1 MTAPIKIYGPSFSTF
16 VRSVMMACE
25 LKGLAYEVTTEVNGE
40 EVGFHTAGHKAIHPF
55 TKFPVLLT
63 DQGPIA
69 ETVAILHYLENAYGG
84 TPLYPTDAFAQA
96 QVEQWSGISGIY
108 VDFKIV
114 RKVLLEFIFPQGE
127 DGSVRMDK
135 VEAALPGVEHGLAVV
150 ADQLAEQPYLCG
162 NEITAADL
170 ILIPI
175 IDYIEK
181 AEVGKP
187 RVAKHANLLAYIEKI
202 RAEAFAKDILG

>member
-25 LKGLAYEVTTEVNGE
+25 FKGLAYEVTIEVNGE
-40 EVGFHTAGHKAIHPF
+40 EVGFHTAGHKAIHPY

-63 DQGPIA
+63 EQGPIA

-108 VDFKIV
+108 VDFYIV
-114 RKVLLEFIFPQGE
+114 RKVLVEFIFPKGE
-127 DGSVRMDK
+127 NGSVRMDK
-135 VEAALPGVEHGLAVV
+135 VEAALPKVESALAIV
-150 ADQLAEQPYLCG
+150 AEQLAEQPYLCG
-162 NEITAADL
+162 DDLTAADL

-181 AEVGKP
+181 ADVGKP
-187 RVAKHANLLAYIEKI
+187 RVAEHANLLAYINRI
-202 RAEAFAKDILG
+202 RKEAFAKDILS

>member
-69 ETVAILHYLENAYGG
+69 ETV
-84 TPLYPTDAFAQA
+84 AFAQA

-202 RAEAFAKDILG
+202 RAEVFAKDILG